1 MQAERSWGTAVTL
14 PDRNPYAAAPPPSE
28 KRTGLPVGVWA
39 ALAGMVA
46 VVAAAIVALGAS
58 EAMQPS
64 GKADPDVCAGCGSR
78 GTDSGP
84 QPAPSQRPTPG
95 PSPLEKTYATMP
107 LVVSW
112 GSRTSAE
119 SYIDGS
125 IPDDGHGLMAF
136 GRCDGGGRVLADIS
150 GKSFSF
156 SLDLPCDGGW
166 GRSDGFP
173 MLGAGDKGPF
183 PVRIRL
189 VGTVSA
195 WEFQVR
201 RDEGTRHDE

>member
-1 MQAERSWGTAVTL
+1 MTL
-14 PDRNPYAAAPPPSE
+14 PDRNPYAAAPPPPE
-28 KRTGLPVGVWA
+28 TRTGLPVGLWA
-39 ALAGMVA
+39 GLAGVVA
-46 VVAAAIVALGAS
+46 VVAAAAVVALGTS
-58 EAMQPS
+58 EVKEPS
-64 GKADPDVCAGCGSR
+64 GKADADACVGCGSR
-78 GTDSGP
+78 DNDSGP
-84 QPAPSQRPTPG
+84 EPALSPSPAPDHRPTPS

-119 SYIDGS
+119 SHIDGS
-125 IPDDGHGLMAF
+125 IPDDGHGLWAF
-136 GRCDGGGRVLADIS
+136 GRCDGGGRVLADIG

-156 SLDLPCDGGW
+156 TMDIPCDGGW

-189 VGTVSA
+189 VGTVSE
-195 WEFQVR
+195 WEVQVR
-201 RDEGTRHDE
+201 RDEGTRHE